1 MLVLREIRE
10 IPASHGFG
18 EIFSVL
24 VLAEGDLGLDSKHA
38 AVGSHEERFDVAAVF
53 AIVNLRDLF
62 PDGTIFDFFS
72 EAFEDYGFV
81 GFFGANHAVRVGGD
95 VFCLACT
102 RAGAE
107 PERVLPPDAP
117 DKHEVWPAIGARSG
131 DPIVV

>member
-1 MLVLREIRE
+1 MLALRE
-10 IPASHGFG
+10 IPAGDGFG

-24 VLAEGDLGLDSKHA
+24 VLAEGDLGLDTKHA
-38 AVGSHEERFDVAAVF
+38 AVGSHEKRLDVAAVF
-53 AIVNLRDLF
+53 AVVNLCDLL
-62 PDGTIFDFFS
+62 PDGMIFDFFS

-81 GFFGANHAVRVGGD
+81 GFFGANHAVRGGGD
-95 VFCLACT
+95 VFFLART

-117 DKHEVWPAIGARSG
+117 DKHEVRPAIGARGG

>member
-1 MLVLREIRE
+1 MLVLREI
-10 IPASHGFG
+10 PASYGFG

-24 VLAEGDLGLDSKHA
+24 VLAEGDLGLDTNHA
-38 AVGSHEERFDVAAVF
+38 AVGRHEKRLDVAAIF
-53 AIVNLRDLF
+53 AIVDLSDLL

-72 EAFEDYGFV
+72 EAFKDYGFV
-81 GFFGANHAVRVGGD
+81 GFFGANHAVRFGGD
-95 VFCLACT
+95 VFCLART

-117 DKHEVWPAIGARSG
+117 DKHEVRPAIGARGS